1 MASFD
6 YDVVIAGAS
15 FGGVATAL
23 AAAAGDVRVVVL
35 EATEWVGGQAT
46 SQGCTRWDEAAA
58 ALTETTATPKS
69 YRDLRDAIR
78 ARYDGVKSAMGREQ
92 VYFNPGFSGVGPP
105 FTTPSGQR
113 KGHPFAADP
122 QIVRAVMTG
131 MLADAGVDVK
141 FNVRVTAVDTANG
154 LVRGFVAGGDTYTG
168 HVYVDATDL
177 GDLLPLAGVRWVIG
191 AEARSDTGEQ
201 QAEAAAHAGWIQPFT
216 VPIAL
221 IWRPP
226 GEDHR
231 LPKPANYDEIRHAQG
246 FDRLKMPGP
255 HGGEGDIH
263 VVYNP
268 AQESDT
274 LFNYRQFIDPRN
286 FSDGRPPRTTINV
299 GSNDYLARAIPA
311 SPSSA
316 AADAAVVEAARAV
329 SIAYVYYLQNDVPR
343 DDGNGTGYPNL
354 QVDTDAFGTADGTS
368 PAPYVRES
376 RRLANAHVRV
386 AQNQIDASTHPLRAQ
401 NFPDSCGIGWYA
413 ADVHAGWY
421 SADGDQAHATTPNI
435 GTPWHS
441 IPTAP
446 FQVPLGTM
454 LPRELANFVA
464 GCKNICATHLSSAAY
479 RVHPVEWAIGE
490 AAGVLASYC
499 AKQEVTPGDTWRDA
513 GRAVAYQSRLLSRGT
528 PIFWWDDVLYEVD
541 ERAYAAIHL
550 LGTRGTFEGDG
561 KTRNFDPGGDVPQ
574 ADRDAIDERENRAF
588 AWPDG
593 ALTRAEA
600 AVLICEQLGLPL

>member
-1 MASFD
+1 MANFE

-15 FGGVATAL
+15 FGGVAAAL
-23 AAAAGDVRVVVL
+23 AAAAGGVPVVLL
-35 EATEWVGGQAT
+35 EATGWIGGQAT

-92 VYFNPGFSGVGPP
+92 VYFNPGFAGVGPP
-105 FTTPSGQR
+105 FTSGNER

-122 QIVRAVMTG
+122 QVVRSVMTS
-131 MLADAGVDVK
+131 LLSDAKVDVK
-141 FNVRVTAVDTANG
+141 LNARVTAVSVANG

-168 HVYVDATDL
+168 AVYVDATDL

-191 AEARSDTGEQ
+191 AEARSDTGEA
-201 QAEAAAHAGWIQPFT
+201 QAEASAHPQWIQPFT
-216 VPIAL
+216 VPIAV

-226 GEDHR
+226 AEDHR
-231 LPKPANYDEIRHAQG
+231 IAKPANYDAIRRAQG
-246 FDRLKMPGP
+246 FDRLKMPGLN
-255 HGGEGDIH
+255 GGEGDIH

-286 FSDGRPPRTTINV
+286 FSDGRPPRTTLNV
-299 GSNDYLARAIPA
+299 GSNDYLARAIPTNPH
-311 SPSSA
+311 SD
-316 AADAAVVEAARAV
+316 AADAAVVAAARAV

-343 DDGNGTGYPNL
+343 DDGHGTGYPNL
-354 QVDTDAFGTADGTS
+354 QVDTAAFGTADGTAPS
-368 PAPYVRES
+368 PYIRES
-376 RRLANAHVRV
+376 RRLANAQVRV
-386 AQNQIDASTHPLRAQ
+386 AQNHIDASTHPLRAQ

-413 ADVHAGWY
+413 ADVHQGFY
-421 SADGDQAHATTPNI
+421 STDGNPAHAATPNI
-435 GTPWHS
+435 GTPWHG
-441 IPTAP
+441 IATAP

-454 LPRELANFVA
+454 LPRELANFIA
-464 GCKNICATHLSSAAY
+464 ACKNICATHLSSGAY

-499 AKQEVTPGDTWRDA
+499 TKQQVTPGDTWRNA
-513 GRAVAYQSRLLSRGT
+513 GRVVAYQSRLLARGT
-528 PIFWWDDVLYEVD
+528 PIFWWDDVLFEAD
-541 ERAYAAIHL
+541 ARAFAAIHL

-561 KTRNFDPGGDVPQ
+561 ETRNFHPDDDFPQ
-574 ADRDAIDERENRAF
+574 ADREAIDERENHSF
-588 AWPDG
+588 DWPSG